1 MVPVACMNSEFTTH
15 AIQSILHGPRT
26 TCLLTDFGILNS
38 IACRIL
44 NSDQFLYWI
53 LTENEL
59 EIRDHINFT
68 EKVAAYRQGAR
79 ACARG
84 GAPLAPC
91 ANVWYSLYR
100 VQGIAQ

>member
-1 MVPVACMNSEFTTH
+1 MVPVGGLVSELDSD
-15 AIQSILHGPRT
+15 AIQSILHGPHT

-44 NSDQFLYWI
+44 NSDQFLNWI

-68 EKVAAYRQGAR
+68 EKV
-79 ACARG
+79 
-84 GAPLAPC
+84 LFF
-91 ANVWYSLYR
+91 NSTLYS
-100 VQGIAQ
+100 A